1 MKEGPGKLIEDGQL
15 YIGEFSNNL
24 KEGVGELLM
33 ATSVNVDD
41 EFTKRRYVGEF
52 HNDFMEGKGIMY
64 IFNKDNVNIV

>member
-1 MKEGPGKLIEDGQL
+1 
-15 YIGEFSNNL
+15 
-24 KEGVGELLM
+24 M